1 MSRVTAQTYV
11 GAVKSKKKNGEWFV
25 GRRPV
30 SHPGCLGSTPRGS
43 GGMGQHLQRIAAWF
57 RGRTPLSEA
66 RGLGSTPRGFAGL
79 GRLLRRIAAWFR
91 GRTPLSEARGLG
103 SIPRGSGGLGRL
115 LLGPWSVPWRIA
127 AWFGVRTPLSEARGL
142 GSIPRGAGL
151 CRGKSPHGSEAGHR
165 FQKHEAW
172 VRFPAAQVV
181 WHGYHNCTLRE
192 LHERTID
199 WNPAMIDLKM
209 ISLFQSSPFND
220 SLADLCFGTLAIAHV
235 V

>member
-1 MSRVTAQTYV
+1 MVWSPDTAFRSTRL
-11 GAVKSKKKNGEWFV
+11 GFDSPWL
-25 GRRPV
+25 RRPGPAPARALV
-30 SHPGCLGSTPRGS
+30 CAVENRRMVWSPDTAFRSTRPGFDSPWR
-43 GGMGQHLQRIAAWF
+43 
-57 RGRTPLSEA
+57 
-66 RGLGSTPRGFAGL
+66 
-79 GRLLRRIAAWFR
+79 
-91 GRTPLSEARGLG
+91 
-103 SIPRGSGGLGRL
+103 
-115 LLGPWSVPWRIA
+115 WSVPWKIAARFGGRTLPRRIG
-127 AWFGVRTPLSEARGL
+127 AWFGGRTPLSEARGL